1 MSSTEKAET
10 VPEKTAA
17 EAQKPLSDAGIKAN
31 EPLMY
36 VGPTIP
42 GIGIQNTVYAEIPD
56 AVKEAAKGLPVLLDL
71 FVPVMK
77 YPEVERQ
84 IREKSG
90 RLYSAFT
97 KALELKN
104 KGGKAE

>member
-17 EAQKPLSDAGIKAN
+17 AAQKAPSGAGIKAK

-56 AVKEAAKGLPVLLDL
+56 AVKEAAKGLPVLFDL

-77 YPEVERQ
+77 YPDVERQ

-90 RLYSAFT
+90 RLHSAFT
-97 KALELKN
+97 KVLELKN

>member
-1 MSSTEKAET
+1 MSSTEKAAT
-10 VPEKTAA
+10 VSEKITTAA
-17 EAQKPLSDAGIKAN
+17 QKAPSDTGIKAK

-56 AVKEAAKGLPVLLDL
+56 AVKETAKGIPVLLDL
-71 FVPVMK
+71 FVPVMI
-77 YPEVERQ
+77 YPDVERQ

-97 KALELKN
+97 KAKN

>member
-17 EAQKPLSDAGIKAN
+17 AAQKPPSDA
-31 EPLMY
+31 
-36 VGPTIP
+36 
-42 GIGIQNTVYAEIPD
+42 GIQNTVYAEIPD